1 MNTNTSAYGTPTP
14 DEPEGRPRLWKV
26 LRKAE
31 KRIAR
36 RQVQW
41 DTENSIIH
49 FHSGNAIISTFASSN
64 TVMLMPSLLNYIVAH
79 HQCCTF
85 YT

>member
-14 DEPEGRPRLWKV
+14 DEPEGRLRPWKV
-26 LRKAE
+26 LQNAE

-41 DTENSIIH
+41 DTENSIIN
-49 FHSGNAIISTFASSN
+49 F
-64 TVMLMPSLLNYIVAH
+64 
-79 HQCCTF
+79 
-85 YT
+85 